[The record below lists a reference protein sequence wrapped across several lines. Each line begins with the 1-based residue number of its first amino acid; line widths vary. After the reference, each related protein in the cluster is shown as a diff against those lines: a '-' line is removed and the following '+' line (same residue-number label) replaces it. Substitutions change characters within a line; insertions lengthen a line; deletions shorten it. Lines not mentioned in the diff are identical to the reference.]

1 MNPLNEIQRA
11 SRDQFEKRSASY
23 GKSQILADVSDVE
36 DALAGVEW
44 HDQARALDVATGGGH
59 TAACLAARG
68 LIVTACDVSPAMVES
83 AKRLAIER
91 GLEIEGAVHSAE
103 ELPYPDSSFAV
114 VACRVAAHHFSDPSA
129 FVREAGRVLEPG
141 GWFILIDGSVPDDS
155 PGVEDW
161 LHKVEKLRD
170 PSHGRFLSPAGWRGL
185 VVKAGLIVEDVV
197 TRPLKQP
204 DLEWYFETAA
214 TPSENRKEVIEL
226 VRTAPA
232 GVIRSLGLAR
242 EVGKIVWWWPRI
254 TLRAR
259 KPVTDCIG
267 HRS

>member
-1 MNPLNEIQRA
+1 LNPLNEIQRA
-11 SRDQFEKRSASY
+11 SRDQFEKRSESY
-23 GKSQILADVSDVE
+23 GKSHILADVSDVE
-36 DALAGVEW
+36 DALTGLEW
-44 HDQARALDVATGGGH
+44 HDGARALDVATGGGH

-68 LIVTACDVSPAMVES
+68 LIVTACDVSPAMVDS
-83 AKRLAIER
+83 AKRLAAGR
-91 GLEIEGAVHSAE
+91 GQTIEGAVHPAE
-103 ELPYPDSSFAV
+103 ELPYPDSSFALV
-114 VACRVAAHHFSDPSA
+114 TCRVAAHHFSDPSA
-129 FVREAGRVLEPG
+129 FVREAERVLEPG
-141 GWFILIDGSVPDDS
+141 GWFILIDGSVPDDA
-155 PGVEDW
+155 PAVEEW

-185 VVKAGLIVEDVV
+185 AGDAGLIVEDVA

-214 TPSENRKEVIEL
+214 TCPENRQAVIEL

-232 GVIRSLGLAR
+232 EVVNSLGLAD
-242 EVGKIVWWWPRI
+242 EKEKIVWWWPRI